1 VTNSIFEQN
10 FFDGVAYYDSNEIST
25 TNCVIRNNQFAGI
38 SLDNDLVDITFT
50 RCQTESNGDVG
61 VFARNVEGLQFL
73 DCKISGSAD
82 WAVFLTYD
90 LKNLG
95 VRDTTF
101 ELCQFEEN
109 RRGVFMASFDEI
121 QSSGTLV
128 TKSTFVGNKQSGREN
143 VVTRGSKIV
152 ETSNEYL
159 TSKRMV
165 TASE

>member
-1 VTNSIFEQN
+1 
-10 FFDGVAYYDSNEIST
+10 
-25 TNCVIRNNQFAGI
+25 
-38 SLDNDLVDITFT
+38 
-50 RCQTESNGDVG
+50 

-82 WAVFLTYD
+82 WAFFLTHD

-95 VRDTTF
+95 VGYTAL

-109 RRGVFMASFDEI
+109 RRGVFMAPVDEI
-121 QSSGTLV
+121 QSSRKLV
-128 TKSTFVGNKQSGREN
+128 TKSTFVGNEQSGREN
-143 VVTRGSKIV
+143 VVTPGSKIV

-165 TASE
+165 NASD

>member
-1 VTNSIFEQN
+1 M
-10 FFDGVAYYDSNEIST
+10 
-25 TNCVIRNNQFAGI
+25 
-38 SLDNDLVDITFT
+38 
-50 RCQTESNGDVG
+50 
-61 VFARNVEGLQFL
+61 FARNVEGLQFL

-82 WAVFLTYD
+82 WAVFLTHD

-95 VRDTTF
+95 VCDTTF

-109 RRGVFMASFDEI
+109 RRGVFMASVDEI

-128 TKSTFVGNKQSGREN
+128 TKSTLVGNEQSGREN
-143 VVTRGSKIV
+143 VVTLGSKIV

>member
-1 VTNSIFEQN
+1 M
-10 FFDGVAYYDSNEIST
+10 
-25 TNCVIRNNQFAGI
+25 IRNNQFSGI

-50 RCQTESNGDVG
+50 RCQIESNGDVG

-82 WAVFLTYD
+82 WAFFLTHD

-95 VRDTTF
+95 VCYTAL

-109 RRGVFMASFDEI
+109 RRGVFMAPVDEI

-128 TKSTFVGNKQSGREN
+128 TKSTFVGNEQSGREN
-143 VVTRGSKIV
+143 VVTPGSKIV

-165 TASE
+165 NASD

>member
-1 VTNSIFEQN
+1 MRNINFNSDRSESNLQIPLDFRTCRN
-10 FFDGVAYYDSNEIST
+10 FFFDGVAYYDSNEIST
-25 TNCVIRNNQFAGI
+25 TDCVIRNNQFAGI

-82 WAVFLTYD
+82 WAVFLTHD

-95 VRDTTF
+95 VLDTTF

-109 RRGVFMASFDEI
+109 RRGRFH
-121 QSSGTLV
+121 GL
-128 TKSTFVGNKQSGREN
+128 GR
-143 VVTRGSKIV
+143 
-152 ETSNEYL
+152 
-159 TSKRMV
+159 
-165 TASE
+165 